1 MIFINSVNKQVLT
14 QIESRI
20 KTLLITVYKI
30 IYIQLYCL

>member
-30 IYIQLYCL
+30 IYIPL

>member
-30 IYIQLYCL
+30 SYIPL